1 MVVMFLVLFLISRI
15 LDWIL
20 GVEIG
25 IVYNKK
31 QLQEMLKVI
40 VEFNDLEGDEM
51 NIILGVLNYKSKIV
65 EEVMIKLEDCYFL
78 DLLFIFDFRII
89 VYIM

>member
-1 MVVMFLVLFLISRI
+1 
-15 LDWIL
+15 
-20 GVEIG
+20 
-25 IVYNKK
+25 
-31 QLQEMLKVI
+31 MLKVI

-89 VYIM
+89 AYIM